1 MSENAKI
8 YQDATQGYIEV
19 EDLYNEELVD
29 TLYMQ
34 RERKVSQVGL
44 QAVFMGASH
53 DRFSHSLGVFGMGK
67 KIYSSFRDNVIKKTQ
82 HLNDKGEILDWL
94 DDWQELFEIACLVH
108 DIGHPGFSHTFEYL
122 YNDDYINLGDKLTID
137 DKKLIVKIF
146 QTKEVKRLFK
156 RYLEV
161 INESESDDKKYL
173 EKKYL
178 NALHTF
184 EKYNKGNELHA
195 QPHEIMS
202 AYQMLCIKDLR
213 KAVAKIRLKKNKKSK
228 KNLYSNKLLYEDLT
242 FISRMITGCKYD
254 LGKIDKAKE
263 VDINTKHK
271 YSLMNCIIE
280 LLNGKIDADSIDYLN
295 RNAHFAGYASNTLD
309 VSRLCSAFSV
319 KYDDKT
325 QIFSPSIKK
334 NALSSLDG
342 FIQGRY
348 FEPKWLYSHH
358 KVVYHNEVLLKYLMK
373 MSNIYMNI
381 KYGAK
386 LEKELYKLIL
396 KNRDIQ
402 NMIVKE
408 CGILID
414 DIFKAL
420 EQCVTITKEIKDI
433 KKYVFSRILIEV
445 YKKDIDGLH
454 DDKLTIFN
462 TDNLQNQAKN
472 LCCCLFE
479 YLFIKHKKAHVTY
492 IKKFF
497 KDEYNKIAKFANLL
511 NDFIGRCKYVFTG
524 YILSPVIKTVDNGNV
539 YFKSNDSAIE
549 CLFRNINN
557 SIKKDS
563 ICGIRDQKL
572 KFRLDLYQ
580 DLLEEY
586 ETRNYRKSFWK
597 SYEEYRLFL
606 KDAIYDLPIDVDT
619 ANLIFSSLI
628 IEQHN
633 SSNFIEFE
641 DVTAFRKGIKKDA
654 REMNGIYVNYYDANF
669 TEDKGR
675 AFKEVFNCFGKGMI
689 IRFCKCSFKSYD
701 KLNIE
706 FNDEKY
712 VDYKDVKSWAYTN
725 DGPIWFPYIYF
736 KKDDIIKNLEQS
748 EYSSE
753 TEKKYRQNLYNK
765 FKEVVHE
772 YFIEYMG
779 EKLNMTITKETQF
792 LKGKIIRDSVHGDIF
807 VENKYLDIINTN
819 AFQRLHRIKQLATA
833 DTVFPEA
840 VHTRFAHSLGTFW
853 IMKQIVKHFCGIFDE
868 LDIKYTEHDIE
879 VILVSA
885 LLHDIGHGPLSH
897 AFENVEVKNP
907 ISHETWT
914 IKIIDQD
921 EELGE
926 VLKGFGA
933 SFKREVISFLK
944 NDKIDKE
951 LTLRNV
957 LVELISSN
965 IDADRFDYLLRDS
978 YNTGEK
984 FGIID
989 LQKLI
994 SSMVLTEYNGEAR
1007 VAIQNNALPV
1017 VEQYAIG
1024 RYNMY
1029 AQVYNSPRKL
1039 MTEKLFG
1046 MICRRIVSD
1055 TDHLASTSEA
1065 IKTVSELKNLN
1076 LYKIIKETE
1085 KISVDD
1091 YLKLDDYSILKEISV
1106 AVELL
1111 QANDTVLYAMYNS
1124 FLNRKGYT
1132 RKNILDNSC
1141 ENYDKFDK
1149 VLKNKFEEC
1158 GIDCAK
1164 IVIKKSFNAYDY
1176 SSKKKEILFINSFGQ
1191 VNLFSEISRLFI
1203 GQENIEKKLWGSN
1216 VNLLYFNKDV
1226 ALIEYYAKNDKDGT
1240 EPINEIEKLID
1251 SYDIK
1256 KHTEIENKYYCS
1268 QENIDTIASNVKKNS
1283 VICDG
1288 YKCMSDLSNTTQTD
1302 IYYDSDEFIL
1312 NRYGYSLRCRTI
1324 GNKKIFTLKKPIN
1337 MKESKDETQF
1347 IRFEFN
1353 FEANDDSLNHE
1364 VIGFLRQNNLV
1375 AEISN
1380 ASKQKNFKLNDL
1392 KKVVRIENNR
1402 KQFTVKKSNND
1413 NFECE
1418 ICLDSVKYVDLRNE
1432 TNVQQ
1437 DFQIEMELKSDYEY
1451 RIILNEFAN
1460 CLCKIYNIRTS
1471 SPKPKLS
1478 KYAKALETLKL
1489 I

>member
-1 MSENAKI
+1 
-8 YQDATQGYIEV
+8 
-19 EDLYNEELVD
+19 
-29 TLYMQ
+29 
-34 RERKVSQVGL
+34 
-44 QAVFMGASH
+44 MG
-53 DRFSHSLGVFGMGK
+53 
-67 KIYSSFRDNVIKKTQ
+67 DNQ
-82 HLNDKGEILDWL
+82 
-94 DDWQELFEIACLVH
+94 
-108 DIGHPGFSHTFEYL
+108 
-122 YNDDYINLGDKLTID
+122 TID
-137 DKKLIVKIF
+137 DKELIVKIF
-146 QTKEVKRLFK
+146 QAEEVKRLFK
-156 RYLEV
+156 RYFEV
-161 INESESDDKKYL
+161 IKESEFDDKKYL

-178 NALHTF
+178 NVLHTY
-184 EKYNKGNELHA
+184 EKHDKGNELHA

-213 KAVAKIRLKKNKKSK
+213 QAVDNIRRKKNEKSIGEE
-228 KNLYSNKLLYEDLT
+228 YSEEHLNDDLT

-254 LGKIDKAKE
+254 LGKINKE
-263 VDINTKHK
+263 GNINIKHK
-271 YSLMNCIIE
+271 YSLKNCIIE

-319 KYDDKT
+319 RYDDKT
-325 QIFSPSIKK
+325 QLFSPSIKK

-358 KVVYHNEVLLKYLMK
+358 KVVYNNEVLLKYLMK
-373 MSNIYMNI
+373 MSNLYMFI
-381 KYGAK
+381 KYGED
-386 LEKELYKLIL
+386 LERELFELIL
-396 KNRDIQ
+396 NEADIQ

-408 CGILID
+408 CDISKKVFKTLKNTKTINKGI
-414 DIFKAL
+414 
-420 EQCVTITKEIKDI
+420 EDI
-433 KKYVFSRILIEV
+433 KKSFYEIILKDVDKKDINRLYNKKLTMFNMDNLKCQIKNGCCYLFDNLLKKYKKLDKKKHILIE
-445 YKKDIDGLH
+445 YKKIA
-454 DDKLTIFN
+454 IF
-462 TDNLQNQAKN
+462 T
-472 LCCCLFE
+472 
-479 YLFIKHKKAHVTY
+479 
-492 IKKFF
+492 
-497 KDEYNKIAKFANLL
+497 NLL

-563 ICGIRDQKL
+563 ICGILDRKL

-736 KKDDIIKNLEQS
+736 KKDDIINNLKQS

-753 TEKKYRQNLYNK
+753 TEKKYRQILYNK
-765 FKEVVHE
+765 FKEAVYK

-779 EKLNMTITKETQF
+779 EKLNMTITRETQF
-792 LKGKIIRDSVHGDIF
+792 LKGKTIRDSVHGDIF

-926 VLKGFGA
+926 VLKGFGT

-944 NDKIDKE
+944 NDKLDKE
-951 LTLRNV
+951 LALRNV

-1111 QANDTVLYAMYNS
+1111 QANDTVLCAMYNS

-1164 IVIKKSFNAYDY
+1164 IVINKSFNAYDY

-1226 ALIEYYAKNDKDGT
+1226 ALIEYYAKNEKDGT
-1240 EPINEIEKLID
+1240 EPIDEIEKLID

-1392 KKVVRIENNR
+1392 KKVVRIENKR

>member
-67 KIYSSFRDNVIKKTQ
+67 RIYSAFRDNVIKKTQ
-82 HLNDKGEILDWL
+82 NFCDRDEILNWL
-94 DDWQELFEIACLVH
+94 DDWQVLFEIACLIH

-122 YNDDYINLGDKLTID
+122 YNDDYINLGEDQTFD
-137 DKKLIVKIF
+137 DKQLIVKIF
-146 QTKEVKRLFK
+146 QSEEVERLFK

-161 INESESDDKKYL
+161 IKESEFEEKKYL

-178 NALHTF
+178 NVLHTF
-184 EKYNKGNELHA
+184 EKYDKGNELHA

-213 KAVAKIRLKKNKKSK
+213 QAVDNIRRKKNEKSRGEEDL
-228 KNLYSNKLLYEDLT
+228 NDDLT

-254 LGKIDKAKE
+254 LGKINNE
-263 VDINTKHK
+263 CEINTKHK

-319 KYDDKT
+319 RYDDKT
-325 QIFSPSIKK
+325 QIFSPSLKK

-358 KVVYHNEVLLKYLMK
+358 KVVYHNEVLLNYLMK
-373 MSNIYMNI
+373 MSNIYMYI
-381 KYGAK
+381 KYGK
-386 LEKELYKLIL
+386 DLEKKLFNLIL
-396 KNRDIQ
+396 KNKDIQ
-402 NMIVKE
+402 NLIVKE
-408 CGILID
+408 CGISTS
-414 DIFKAL
+414 DIFEELKEYL
-420 EQCVTITKEIKDI
+420 TKIEEIKDI
-433 KKYVFSRILIEV
+433 KKHVFSRILINV
-445 YKKDIDGLH
+445 YNNDIDGLN
-454 DDKLTIFN
+454 DDSLTIFN
-462 TDNLQNQAKN
+462 TDNLQNQAKK

-479 YLFIKHKKAHVTY
+479 YLFKNVSGPDKI
-492 IKKFF
+492 KFF
-497 KDEYNKIAKFANLL
+497 KDEYNKIAKFVNLL

-549 CLFRNINN
+549 CLFKNINN

-563 ICGIRDQKL
+563 ICGVLDPKL

-654 REMNGIYVNYYDANF
+654 REMNGIYVNYYDGNF

-675 AFKEVFNCFGKGMI
+675 TFRKVFNCFGNGMI
-689 IRFCKCSFKSYD
+689 IRFCKCAFKSYD

-712 VDYKDVKSWAYTN
+712 VEYKDVKSWAYTN

-736 KKDDIIKNLEQS
+736 NKDDINKKS
-748 EYSSE
+748 EGSENSSE
-753 TEKKYRQNLYNK
+753 IEKNYRQNLYNK

-833 DTVFPEA
+833 NMVFPEA

-868 LDIKYTEHDIE
+868 LNIKYTEHDIE

-897 AFENVEVKNP
+897 AFEKVEAKNP

-914 IKIIDQD
+914 IKIINQD

-926 VLKGFGA
+926 VLRGFGA
-933 SFKREVISFLK
+933 SFKSEVISFLENNK
-944 NDKIDKE
+944 LEKE

-1055 TDHLASTSEA
+1055 TDHLTINSPD
-1065 IKTVSELKNLN
+1065 IKIVSELKNLN
-1076 LYKIIKETE
+1076 LYRIIKATE
-1085 KISVDD
+1085 KISVND
-1091 YLKLDDYSILKEISV
+1091 YMKLDDYSILKDISI

-1111 QANDTVLYAMYNS
+1111 QAIDPVLSAMYNS
-1124 FLNRKGYT
+1124 FLNRKGYE
-1132 RKNILDNSC
+1132 RKNILNNSC
-1141 ENYDKFDK
+1141 ENYNKFDE
-1149 VLKNKFEEC
+1149 VLRNKFEEC

-1164 IVIKKSFNAYDY
+1164 IVISESFEAYDY
-1176 SSKKKEILFINSFGQ
+1176 SSKKKEILFINNFGQ

-1203 GQENIEKKLWGSN
+1203 GQESIEKKLWGAN
-1216 VNLLYFNKDV
+1216 VNLLYFNKEI
-1226 ALIEYYAKNDKDGT
+1226 ALVEYYAKNKKDGT
-1240 EPINEIEKLID
+1240 KPIDAIEKLID

-1268 QENIDTIASNVKKNS
+1268 KENIDTIANEVKKNA

-1288 YKCMSDLSNTTQTD
+1288 YKCMSDLSDTTQTD
-1302 IYYDSDEFIL
+1302 IYYDSDDFIL
-1312 NRYGYSLRCRTI
+1312 NRYGYSLRCRKI
-1324 GNKKIFTLKKPIN
+1324 GDKHIFTLKKPIN

-1353 FEANDDSLNHE
+1353 FEADADTLNNE
-1364 VIGFLRQNNLV
+1364 VAVFLEQNNLV
-1375 AEISN
+1375 AEINN
-1380 ASKQKNFKLNDL
+1380 ASVQKDFNLNAL
-1392 KKVVRIENNR
+1392 KKVVQIVNNR
-1402 KQFTVKKSNND
+1402 KQFTVKKSND
-1413 NFECE
+1413 DKFECE
-1418 ICLDSVKYVDLRNE
+1418 ICLDSVKYIDLIGAKNA
-1432 TNVQQ
+1432 QQ

-1451 RIILNEFAN
+1451 RIILNEFSN
-1460 CLCKIYNIRTS
+1460 CLCKKYNIQTS
-1471 SPKPKLS
+1471 LPKRKLS
-1478 KYAKALETLKL
+1478 KYAKALETLK
-1489 I
+1489 